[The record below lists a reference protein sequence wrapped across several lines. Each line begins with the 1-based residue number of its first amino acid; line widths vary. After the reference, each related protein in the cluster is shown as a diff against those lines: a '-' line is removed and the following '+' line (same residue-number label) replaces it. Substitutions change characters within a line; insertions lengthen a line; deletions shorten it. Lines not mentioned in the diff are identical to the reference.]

1 MRSFN
6 LSSPYARDFCP
17 IATIRPMKRLIFVL
31 IVLLSSSAQPSIAS
45 EEDSVTSDSVSFG
58 ASFPATGVASPG
70 VASYYSGIN
79 AYFSYVNDNG
89 GVYGRKINFIRKDDG
104 NLPGRAIAGNNELIL
119 ANNVLALISTAPS
132 CATQVAVNSN
142 ANLGAKGI
150 PNLFVDCLIDKSS
163 EDSEQTSPS
172 RTSTSYYGKISS
184 QNQITLLKSYIDK
197 AFPNQKIVLVYQ
209 DDDNSIGISKIKT
222 DSKVLCSKSF
232 IAGLAAQTLGS
243 VVSLCKTNGD
253 LKDGDL
259 VFYAGSPTGLGSL
272 ISQFLNAKLNLKYF
286 VNSDAFNPTALA
298 AMGIRS
304 NLMPEIYTLS
314 SNALISE
321 TSNDAIKTFLAF
333 GQKYRGNSTLDQQF
347 INGLNVGYIVSN
359 LLGAVGPDLTRERL
373 MKAMDLYG
381 AQFDALGLSERSQDP
396 ATRFMPLGGVI
407 VKNSGTSSEAVS
419 DVLTLE
425 NGNVSTKPRKQIPVS
440 PKGLPILVQKLPSSV
455 PAPKASTPSAA
466 PEPRKTVSPAPEPS
480 PISELDGEEELPFG
494 KISVK
499 KEKNKYLISI
509 SSNLPNENLQV
520 RATKKGQRSISF
532 KVSTDDDGFAK
543 FNTSRSLSGFQVAL
557 LLDGEILN
565 SVRAS

>member
-1 MRSFN
+1 
-6 LSSPYARDFCP
+6 
-17 IATIRPMKRLIFVL
+17 MKRLIFVL
-31 IVLLSSSAQPSIAS
+31 IVLLSSSALPSIAS

-150 PNLFVDCLIDKSS
+150 PNLFVDCLIEKSS

-184 QNQITLLKSYIDK
+184 QNQITLLKSHIDK
-197 AFPNQKIVLVYQ
+197 AYPNQKIVLVYQ

-232 IAGLAAQTLGS
+232 IAGLPAAQTLGS
-243 VVSLCKTNGD
+243 VVSLCKINGD

-333 GQKYRGNSTLDQQF
+333 GQKYQGNSTLDQQF
-347 INGLNVGYIVSN
+347 INGMNVGYIVSN

-425 NGNVSTKPRKQIPVS
+425 NGNVSTKPRKQIPIS
-440 PKGLPILVQKLPSSV
+440 PKSLPILVQKLPNSA

-466 PEPRKTVSPAPEPS
+466 PTTAPAPKKTVSPAPAPS
-480 PISELDGEEELPFG
+480 SISELDGEEELPFG

-520 RATKKGQRSISF
+520 RASKKGQRSISF
-532 KVSTDDDGFAK
+532 KVTTDDDGLAK
-543 FNTSRSLSGFQVAL
+543 FNTSRSLAGFQVAL